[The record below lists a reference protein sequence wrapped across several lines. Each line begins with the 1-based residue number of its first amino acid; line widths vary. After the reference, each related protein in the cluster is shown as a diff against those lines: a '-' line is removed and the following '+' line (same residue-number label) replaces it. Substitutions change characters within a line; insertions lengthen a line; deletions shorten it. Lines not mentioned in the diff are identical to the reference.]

1 MKKIIVFKGAV
12 VEYDDKLE
20 KKGISISANTGPPVE
35 VVEATEENRTK
46 YIKNKKYPPAK

>member
-1 MKKIIVFKGAV
+1 MNISKILIIIAV
-12 VEYDDKLE
+12 LLMIFLVACEPD
-20 KKGISISANTGPPVE
+20 TGPPVE